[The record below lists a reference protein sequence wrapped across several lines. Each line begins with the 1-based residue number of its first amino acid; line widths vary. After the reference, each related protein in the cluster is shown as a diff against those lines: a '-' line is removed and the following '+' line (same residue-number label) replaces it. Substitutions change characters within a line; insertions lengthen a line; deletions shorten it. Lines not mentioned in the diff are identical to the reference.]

1 MNGLTDLQ
9 ELLANAD
16 PVLGPKEYVFAT
28 FPGAHYADLA
38 SLSPLA
44 SFQEQE
50 GLSLVIER
58 SIAEAAGIS
67 SQGIFRK
74 ISLSVH
80 SSLETVGLT
89 AAISRQLAERGIS
102 ANIIA
107 ARYHDH
113 IFVPIERAEEA
124 LQALQDLR

>member
-9 ELLANAD
+9 QLLADAN
-16 PVLGPKEYVFAT
+16 PVLDPEAYIFAT

-58 SIAEAAGIS
+58 SVAEAAGVS

-80 SSLETVGLT
+80 SSLEAVGLT